1 MNAAFCKKG
10 YSRKYS
16 KSENQRTAYFCD
28 EKRSTLLP
36 PDQNYLVKQMTESI
50 LSIGLS
56 NPKSPTNVGLIM
68 RAAGCF
74 QVGSVFYTGERY
86 DRAAPFNTD
95 TQNASLRIPLTWVPS
110 LPGDVDDNTQVVCV
124 ELVEGATPLP
134 MFQHPGKALYIFGPE
149 DGTIDQKVIDKAD
162 SVVFIPTIGSLNL
175 AAAVNVMLYDRLAK
189 MPASDCYKTLIRE
202 SRDANNSAKMKYN

>member
-28 EKRSTLLP
+28 EKRSTLLT
-36 PDQNYLVKQMTESI
+36 PDQNYLAKQMSESI

-74 QVGSVFYTGERY
+74 QVSSVFYTGKRY

-95 TQNASLRIPLTWVPS
+95 TQNASLSIPLTWVPN
-110 LPGDVDDNTQVVCV
+110 LPGDIDDHTQVVCV
-124 ELVEGATPLP
+124 ELVEGAIPLP
-134 MFQHPGKALYIFGPE
+134 AYQHPHKALYIFGPE

-202 SRDANNSAKMKYN
+202 SRDANNHAKVKDK